1 MDLGAFFTSFLSDAY
16 RRRVFEDDSVL
27 EHSFPHDLKTVKP
40 LGSYPFPSPLVSV
53 FEYLK
58 SSRNRTP
65 SRCSTI
71 MVHGPFGVSARE
83 EHDQT
88 DSWYQ
93 FSAKYGVDPGVL
105 LSLHPHLLH
114 TLEFFRRFC
123 PLMHNPYCFP
133 PTLTILYSA
142 QTVASKLPE
151 CPTAHQMTSQ
161 CKTCIQD
168 EGSTRWTNTT
178 IFPGPKFLV

>member
-1 MDLGAFFTSFLSDAY
+1 MPTDVEFLRMTVSLNILFPTTSKLSNLW
-16 RRRVFEDDSVL
+16 VPIL
-27 EHSFPHDLKTVKP
+27 FPL
-40 LGSYPFPSPLVSV
+40 LLVSV

-105 LSLHPHLLH
+105 LSLHPQLLH
-114 TLEFFRRFC
+114 TLEFFRRFYPSSC
-123 PLMHNPYCFP
+123 IKHTVFP
-133 PTLTILYSA
+133 RHWPSCILHRLWQVSYPNVR
-142 QTVASKLPE
+142 Q
-151 CPTAHQMTSQ
+151 H
-161 CKTCIQD
+161 
-168 EGSTRWTNTT
+168 TRWQVSAKRVYRTKVRRGGL
-178 IFPGPKFLV
+178 ILLFFQGLSS